1 MEKRT
6 KGCLWIALGVAVV
19 GVMVGVALVAGAGF
33 WIYQTVAPAATF
45 VDQAKADEQ
54 LEAIRTGLPSRV
66 PLIDPD
72 APDGEPRLRSEG
84 RPAFT
89 GELQSLHVAAYDR
102 RAGKL
107 VRFSIPF
114 WLLRMAPGG
123 NVSFGDQ
130 ALDDLAG
137 REKLTVREL
146 EALGPGLLIDEAK
159 PDGDRVIVWTE

>member
-19 GVMVGVALVAGAGF
+19 AVMVGAALVAGAGF
-33 WIYQTVAPAATF
+33 WVYQTVAPASTP
-45 VDQAKADEQ
+45 VDSAGADEQ
-54 LEAIRTGLPSRV
+54 LAAIRARFRDQK

-72 APDGEPRLRSEG
+72 APDGEPRVRPEG

-102 RAGKL
+102 QDGRL

-114 WLLRMAPGG
+114 WLLRMAPDG
-123 NVSFGDQ
+123 NVSFGDD
-130 ALDDLAG
+130 ALDELAG

-146 EALGPGLLIDEAK
+146 EAFGPGLLIDEIK
-159 PDGDRVIVWTE
+159 PDGNRVIVWTE